1 MVLPLFLTSAYFF
14 TFVIYQF
21 CLLFLLF
28 SSSIIIVK
36 FIANKMLFV
45 SYNISSLCTLAI
57 EIESYNELINLIQ
70 NIIVLLK

>member
-1 MVLPLFLTSAYFF
+1 MLFL
-14 TFVIYQF
+14 
-21 CLLFLLF
+21 
-28 SSSIIIVK
+28 
-36 FIANKMLFV
+36 